1 MVYIVFCFI
10 FVPQLNNKNMLLI
23 GIRNITTSTGNTE
36 DSLGH
41 VTHQRVEIIAGS
53 PTDTKETL
61 SELYHSMVK
70 KGNESRKKLIKL
82 NDELEYSNMSEKEYY
97 NKSNKLLAD
106 TKILNYE
113 RVIITEGLILK

>member
-1 MVYIVFCFI
+1 MVYTEISFI
-10 FVPQLNNKNMLLI
+10 FVLQLNNKNMLLI

-70 KGNESRKKLIKL
+70 KGNESKKELGKL
-82 NDELEYSNMSEKEYY
+82 QDELEFSDMSEDKFE
-97 NKSNKLLAD
+97 KLESKLLSD
-106 TKILNYE
+106 IQILKYE

>member
-1 MVYIVFCFI
+1 
-10 FVPQLNNKNMLLI
+10 MLLI

-70 KGNESRKKLIKL
+70 KGNESKKELGKL
-82 NDELEYSNMSEKEYY
+82 QDELEFSDMSEDEFEKLE
-97 NKSNKLLAD
+97 SKLLSD
-106 TKILNYE
+106 IQILKYE